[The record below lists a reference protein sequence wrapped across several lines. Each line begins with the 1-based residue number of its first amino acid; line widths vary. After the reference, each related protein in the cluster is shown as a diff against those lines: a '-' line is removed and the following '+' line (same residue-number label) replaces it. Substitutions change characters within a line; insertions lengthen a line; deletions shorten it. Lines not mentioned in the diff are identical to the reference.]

1 MKAKDL
7 MTGPAA
13 TVSAESV
20 ALARQALGGEALAAI
35 GQPRVY
41 LGAGTGPIGRNP
53 LPPDFR

>member
-35 GQPRVY
+35 GQPRVS
-41 LGAGTGPIGRNP
+41 LGAGTGPIGRTFAR
-53 LPPDFR
+53 LR